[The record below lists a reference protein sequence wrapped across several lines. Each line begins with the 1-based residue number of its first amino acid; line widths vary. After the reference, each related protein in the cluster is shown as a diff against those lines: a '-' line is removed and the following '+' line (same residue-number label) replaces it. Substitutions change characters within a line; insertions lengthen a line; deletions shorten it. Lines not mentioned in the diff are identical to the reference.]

1 MGKDIIMSIT
11 ITQIRNAV
19 SMNAANTS
27 IDVEI
32 NHPDYGWI
40 PYTLDPADTDMTIN
54 NDAVMALIGAD
65 FDAYVAPTDAEIAAA
80 LAIKVRAKRDELIA
94 ATDWTGNSDV
104 TMTSAMTT
112 YRTALRN
119 VPAQAGFPNSITW
132 PTLGGS

>member
-1 MGKDIIMSIT
+1 MINTIINVIT
-11 ITQIRNAV
+11 GETTTVDDGI
-19 SMNAANTS
+19 
-27 IDVEI
+27 E
-32 NHPDYGWI
+32 
-40 PYTLDPADTDMTIN
+40 
-54 NDAVMALIGAD
+54 
-65 FDAYVAPTDAEIAAA
+65 YVAPTPTAQD
-80 LAIKVRAKRDELIA
+80 VRRKRDELIA

>member
-1 MGKDIIMSIT
+1 MP
-11 ITQIRNAV
+11 RYN
-19 SMNAANTS
+19 N
-27 IDVEI
+27 I
-32 NHPDYGWI
+32 NGVKVQCTAEEETY
-40 PYTLDPADTDMTIN
+40 
-54 NDAVMALIGAD
+54 
-65 FDAYVAPTDAEIAAA
+65 FDALKQTAIDAEPARLAAE
-80 LAIKVRAKRDELIA
+80 VRAKRDRLIA

>member
-1 MGKDIIMSIT
+1 MPRYNNINGVRVQCTAEDET
-11 ITQIRNAV
+11 YFDALDQDF
-19 SMNAANTS
+19 ANT
-27 IDVEI
+27 
-32 NHPDYGWI
+32 
-40 PYTLDPADTDMTIN
+40 
-54 NDAVMALIGAD
+54 AVARAS
-65 FDAYVAPTDAEIAAA
+65 AE
-80 LAIKVRAKRDELIA
+80 VRAKRDELIA

>member
-1 MGKDIIMSIT
+1 MPRFNMVDGVRVQCSAEDET
-11 ITQIRNAV
+11 
-19 SMNAANTS
+19 
-27 IDVEI
+27 
-32 NHPDYGWI
+32 Y
-40 PYTLDPADTDMTIN
+40 
-54 NDAVMALIGAD
+54 
-65 FDAYVAPTDAEIAAA
+65 FDALDQTHTDTAVARASA
-80 LAIKVRAKRDELIA
+80 KVRAKRDALIA

>member
-1 MGKDIIMSIT
+1 MP
-11 ITQIRNAV
+11 R
-19 SMNAANTS
+19 
-27 IDVEI
+27 
-32 NHPDYGWI
+32 Y
-40 PYTLDPADTDMTIN
+40 N
-54 NDAVMALIGAD
+54 NIKGVRVQCTAEEETY
-65 FDAYVAPTDAEIAAA
+65 FDALDQTHTDTAVARASAA
-80 LAIKVRAKRDELIA
+80 VRKERDELIA

>member
-1 MGKDIIMSIT
+1 MP
-11 ITQIRNAV
+11 RYN
-19 SMNAANTS
+19 N
-27 IDVEI
+27 I
-32 NHPDYGWI
+32 NGTMVQCTAEEETY
-40 PYTLDPADTDMTIN
+40 
-54 NDAVMALIGAD
+54 
-65 FDAYVAPTDAEIAAA
+65 FDALKQTAIDAEPARLAAE
-80 LAIKVRAKRDELIA
+80 VRAKRDRLIA